1 MPNTDPEMDLPPD
14 PPERDANPSLL
25 IELLWAFIGL
35 LLTISGTLIEASI
48 AVPAWPNRGVG
59 MPVHSLGI
67 TYQIGAV
74 LLVGCLGGKNA
85 GAIAQISYI
94 ILGLTPWFPIFSQG
108 GGFHYLRTPTFG
120 YILGFLPG
128 AWVCG
133 LLAFRTRRCVES
145 LGLSCLVGLV
155 AVHLTGLAY
164 LVLFSPSK
172 QAWLDLAK
180 VYSWNML
187 PSQLAVACAV
197 TVISLIVRQLLFY

>member
-1 MPNTDPEMDLPPD
+1 MPNTDPQMDLPPD
-14 PPERDANPSLL
+14 PPERDASPSLL

-48 AVPAWPNRGVG
+48 AVPAWQNRGVG

-108 GGFHYLRTPTFG
+108 GGLHYLRTPTFG

-133 LLAFRTRRCVES
+133 WLAFRTRRCVES
-145 LGLSCLVGLV
+145 LGLSCLLGLI

-164 LVLFSPSK
+164 LVFFSPSK

>member
-1 MPNTDPEMDLPPD
+1 MTDDSDLDVSPEPRKRSSSPP
-14 PPERDANPSLL
+14 LL

-35 LLTISGTLIEASI
+35 LLTISGTLVEASI
-48 AVPAWPNRGVG
+48 AFPGWQDRGVG

-74 LLVGCLGGKNA
+74 LLVGCLGGSNA
-85 GAIAQISYI
+85 GAISQIAYI

-108 GGFHYLRTPTFG
+108 GGLAYLRAPTFG

-133 LLAFRTRRCVES
+133 FFAFRFRRCVES
-145 LGLSCLVGLV
+145 LGLSCLTGLL

-164 LVLFSPSK
+164 LVMFSSSK
-172 QAWLDLAK
+172 QVWLDFAK

-197 TVISLIVRQLLFY
+197 TIVSLVMRQLLFY